1 MYKLTFKHRN
11 KSVGSVSVKT
21 DRDWHFVVLFSRL
34 RAYFVYLDLEDFPSS
49 PTADEV
55 ACDELRLYDG
65 ADLYEA
71 ASDEDASDEDAFD
84 EDVSDVCC
92 EKYVKNVFLEDAYD
106 EVSRYNF
113 ESCNLLFLVVV
124 QI

>member
-55 ACDELRLYDG
+55 ACDEDPWYVESFYVESSDE
-65 ADLYEA
+65 D
-71 ASDEDASDEDAFD
+71 ASDEDASDEDA
-84 EDVSDVCC
+84 SDVCC